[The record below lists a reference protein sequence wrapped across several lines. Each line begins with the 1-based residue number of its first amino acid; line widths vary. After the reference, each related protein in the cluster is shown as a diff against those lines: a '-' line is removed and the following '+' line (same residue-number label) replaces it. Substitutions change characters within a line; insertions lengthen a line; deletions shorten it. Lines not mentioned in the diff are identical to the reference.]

1 MRTGKWPTWL
11 LILVIAASLAGCA
24 GGGASARGT
33 ATAVTD
39 VASIAGKW
47 TGLLELEGGR
57 DVRED
62 LVELTV
68 DTSGAYRAVTARQ
81 IGMLDARGTVAVSDG
96 KILLKGE
103 RGSQA
108 TGTLYTQ
115 QAQPQRALMVEGTT
129 GEGRRFS
136 LRFLP
141 KP

>member
-1 MRTGKWPTWL
+1 MRTGKWPTPL
-11 LILVIAASLAGCA
+11 LILVIATSLAGCA
-24 GGGASARGT
+24 GGGTRGT

-57 DVRED
+57 ATRED
-62 LVELTV
+62 LVEMTV
-68 DTSGAYRAVTARQ
+68 DTSGTYRAVTTRP

-108 TGTLYTQ
+108 TGTVYTQ
-115 QAQPQRALMVEGTT
+115 QAQPQRTLLVEGTT

-136 LRFLP
+136 VRFLP